1 MYSREGYNSQTSVES
16 SMSSQSSMTESPNV
30 QDWESKSLSN
40 LRKLVQSKDSKTN
53 LRCVPKMSQ
62 PHFITLWKTVYDIF
76 QTEPDDLVRF
86 LFIYSGFVC
95 FICIIQDTYHAI
107 ADVGTLLLELG
118 DVGKQFFVGRDE
130 SRDSLASAAA
140 AAVSVQSPVDESIE
154 VIFLGSVAG

>member
-16 SMSSQSSMTESPNV
+16 SMSSQSSITESPTV

-86 LFIYSGFVC
+86 L
-95 FICIIQDTYHAI
+95 
-107 ADVGTLLLELG
+107 
-118 DVGKQFFVGRDE
+118 
-130 SRDSLASAAA
+130 
-140 AAVSVQSPVDESIE
+140 
-154 VIFLGSVAG
+154 